1 MSVVVYLDETG
12 DHSMEVIDRDFPVFG
27 LIMVIA
33 DLEEYVEKIVPAV
46 HRLKLDYFG
55 HEGVILHSYDIRKQ
69 KGDFRFLN
77 DQTKREGFY
86 ERINGIMGGMDY
98 SLIAT
103 LIRKQAHKDRYGA
116 VATNPYDLALELALE
131 RLLPLLEQLGQTEVN
146 VIAEA
151 RGKKEDDDLNVSFDR
166 FAIHGNDYITTER
179 VRGVKFTLTFVQKA
193 RNIVG
198 MQIADLAA
206 YPIAR
211 HVIDPSKP
219 NPAYEIIKS
228 KFYIGPGMV
237 RGLKIFP

>member
-1 MSVVVYLDETG
+1 
-12 DHSMEVIDRDFPVFG
+12 
-27 LIMVIA
+27 
-33 DLEEYVEKIVPAV
+33 
-46 HRLKLDYFG
+46 
-55 HEGVILHSYDIRKQ
+55 
-69 KGDFRFLN
+69 
-77 DQTKREGFY
+77 
-86 ERINGIMGGMDY
+86 
-98 SLIAT
+98 
-103 LIRKQAHKDRYGA
+103 
-116 VATNPYDLALELALE
+116 
-131 RLLPLLEQLGQTEVN
+131 
-146 VIAEA
+146 
-151 RGKKEDDDLNVSFDR
+151 VSFDR